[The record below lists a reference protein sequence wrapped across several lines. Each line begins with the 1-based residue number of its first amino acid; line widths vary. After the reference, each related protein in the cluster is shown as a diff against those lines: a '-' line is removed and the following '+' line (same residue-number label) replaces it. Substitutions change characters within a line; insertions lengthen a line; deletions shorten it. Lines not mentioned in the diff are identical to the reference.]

1 MKKSDYVRIFDSF
14 IDNDISCGVLLIGS
28 IPISDKLEILENVS
42 QRLQIEFGKEVCLIT
57 NEIPKEK
64 SELKVFNQ
72 SDSPFDFVPDNDCIF
87 LCLLKKPYFDNNGWY
102 SDMLSELTYYNR
114 TFLGFT
120 TGEQKI
126 VFYE

>member
-14 IDNDISCGVLLIGS
+14 IDNDISCGVLLIGN

-57 NEIPKEK
+57 NEIQKDK

-72 SDSPFDFVPDNDCIF
+72 SDSPFDFVPDNNCIF
-87 LCLLKKPYFDNNGWY
+87 LCLLKKPYFY
-102 SDMLSELTYYNR
+102 
-114 TFLGFT
+114 
-120 TGEQKI
+120 
-126 VFYE
+126 